1 MAPAACSPRH
11 AGTQIPITS
20 ADDGAGGVHGRV
32 PRSHQSCGL
41 QAPTPLPTA
50 APPRVAPAGP
60 PATMATCLHPGASG
74 LPNQGTDRTL
84 RPTGPMGRPEES
96 LVNVVCRPLPPP
108 ATGGSPLRTTDSWH
122 PWALVQPGDLT
133 GLSAWL
139 RHSARRAL
147 SRAGTCVRAHVRV
160 CTCACVRV
168 RVHACVHV
176 HLHACVV
183 TPPCLQAPRCPC
195 KLG

>member
-122 PWALVQPGDLT
+122 PWALESVTQPGPPR
-133 GLSAWL
+133 LSQRLAQTL
-139 RHSARRAL
+139 CPPCSVPCGHLCACAC
-147 SRAGTCVRAHVRV
+147 ACVYVCVRACACARV
-160 CTCACVRV
+160 CACACACVYVCVRACERARV
-168 RVHACVHV
+168 CA
-176 HLHACVV
+176 
-183 TPPCLQAPRCPC
+183 
-195 KLG
+195 